1 MPATRIHSPSTSTP
15 RERYDRNHRTLL
27 DGTRAPPKKVPD
39 QAEIIILSS
48 DDESSIT
55 AIGHPNSS
63 RPGPH
68 KKKKAAL
75 RPVPLDLGEV
85 LDITDSDDAQSSSR
99 SGGWRAEENTVESLK
114 HTVASLE
121 QVISSFGV
129 PSYILV
135 IT

>member
-27 DGTRAPPKKVPD
+27 KAPNE
-39 QAEIIILSS
+39 AEIIILSS
-48 DDESSIT
+48 DDESSIA
-55 AIGHPNSS
+55 AIGHSNSS
-63 RPGPH
+63 RSGPH

-75 RPVPLDLGEV
+75 LPVPLDLGEV

-99 SGGWRAEENTVESLK
+99 STAWRAEENTVESLK

-121 QVISSFGV
+121 QVISSSDV
-129 PSYILV
+129 PSHIPV